1 MEEGFFINPR
11 KTRVMTYSTRQRLAG
26 AVVNEHPNVSRRDFD
41 LLKAILQRGP
51 SMDEKEILRGKIA
64 AVQMVNLR
72 RGTKLMTLFEDVS
85 WK

>member
-1 MEEGFFINPR
+1 
-11 KTRVMTYSTRQRLAG
+11 G